1 LIRVN
6 VHTHAVGTTKPVD
19 HVDPAWLRSDSG
31 IVVWVDLMNPSA
43 TEGKILSDV
52 FHFHELAVEDALS
65 TTHFP
70 KVESYGEYLYL
81 ILHRIDFKAPEHC
94 FRTYDVDFFL
104 GSNYLVTIHSGDS
117 RSIEQ
122 ISEICARN
130 SRAMGEGPAALMH
143 RIIDAMVD
151 NYRPEIEE
159 LSERLD
165 QLEGEVFAHST
176 PALAKKILDFKADVS
191 SLRRV
196 VQPQRDVVGRLA
208 RREFPFI
215 DEQVS
220 YRFRD
225 VHDHL
230 VRLADE
236 SMFFQDRITSLLDAH
251 LTTVSNQLNTVM
263 KVLTVIATV
272 FMPLTFI
279 TGLYGMNVDLPHFG
293 LGGTRMFWML
303 MILMMAVV
311 ISMLG
316 YFHKRG
322 WI

>member
-1 LIRVN
+1 MISVY
-6 VHTHAVGTTKPVD
+6 VHQDGVTVPAD
-19 HVDPAWLRSDSG
+19 RVDPVWLADGSRVKFW
-31 IVVWVDLMNPSA
+31 IDLADPTA
-43 TEGKILSDV
+43 ADGRILSDV
-52 FHFHELAVEDALS
+52 FHFHDLAVEDALG
-65 TTHFP
+65 TTHHP
-70 KVESYGEYLYL
+70 KVESYGDYLYL
-81 ILHRIDFKAPEHC
+81 ILHRIDFEAPEHC
-94 FRTYDVDFFL
+94 FVTHDVDFFL
-104 GSNYLVTIHSGDS
+104 GRNYLVTVHSGES
-117 RSIEQ
+117 RSLERVAQ
-122 ISEICARN
+122 VCQQN
-130 SRAMGEGPAALMH
+130 SRVLGEGPAALLH
-143 RIIDAMVD
+143 RIIDVMVD
-151 NYRPEIEE
+151 NYRPEIDE

-165 QLEGEVFAHST
+165 ALEKEVFERT
-176 PALAKKILDFKADVS
+176 NPQLAKAILDFKRDVA

-215 DEQVS
+215 DEQIS

-251 LTTVSNQLNTVM
+251 LSMVSNSLNSVM
-263 KVLTVIATV
+263 KVLTVIATI

-293 LGGTRMFWML
+293 FGGTAVFWGLMML
-303 MILMMAVV
+303 MLGVSLGMLM
-311 ISMLG
+311 
-316 YFHKRG
+316 YFKSRD